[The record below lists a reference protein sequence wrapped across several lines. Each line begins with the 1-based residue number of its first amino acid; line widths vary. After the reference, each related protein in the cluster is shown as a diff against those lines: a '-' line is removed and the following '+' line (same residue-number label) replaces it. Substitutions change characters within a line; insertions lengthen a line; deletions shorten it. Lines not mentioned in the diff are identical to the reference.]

1 MRRVR
6 WRTFAMLV
14 VLAAGGARAQ
24 QSAVTIA
31 TPSAVP
37 AVSSYLARDRGYFRD
52 AGVDVQVEKI
62 DSLSRVMALVA
73 TNKIQVAQG
82 AINAGLFNAVAQ
94 GLPVVMVLSSGSTP
108 VYHNLVLRRDLAG
121 AIKTPTDLKG
131 RTIAV
136 SGAGSGSVYEVAS
149 VLEGVGL
156 RLADVKIKPLSFQQM
171 TASLA
176 SGAIDAALMYSPA
189 SDFAIEKGIAVPWI
203 DPEKGYLKVLPV
215 TGLTFVASL
224 DWIRQDRDVALKV
237 VTALMRGGRDYCQ
250 AYHHGP
256 DRSEVIDAML
266 RNGIGRDKAQ
276 LDAMKWQAR
285 DPDGAYNRASVL
297 DQQRIFKKEGFLQK
311 EASYERLID
320 TSLAEEAA
328 RQLGPFKLANPASP
342 LEGCR

>member
-1 MRRVR
+1 MKKTC
-6 WRTFAMLV
+6 WRAFVTLI

-24 QSAVTIA
+24 ESPVTIA

-37 AVSSYLARDRGYFRD
+37 AVSTYLARDRGYFRD
-52 AGVDVQVEKI
+52 AGVDVRIEKI
-62 DSLSRVMALVA
+62 NSLSRVMALVA
-73 TNKIQVAQG
+73 TNKIQIAQG

-121 AIKTPTDLKG
+121 KIKTPADLKG
-131 RTIAV
+131 HAIAV

-156 RLADVKIKPLSFQQM
+156 RLSDVRIKPLSFQQM

-176 SGAIDAALMYSPA
+176 SGAVDAALMYSPF
-189 SDFAIEKGIAVPWI
+189 SDFAIEKGIAVRWI

-224 DWIRQDRDVALKV
+224 DWIRQDRDVARKV
-237 VTALMRGGRDYCQ
+237 ITALMRGGRDYCQ

-256 DRSEVIDAML
+256 DRAEVIDAML

-276 LDAMKWQAR
+276 LDAVKWQAR

-297 DQQRIFKKEGFLQK
+297 DQERIFKKEGLLQK
-311 EASYERLID
+311 EAPYARLID
-320 TSLAEEAA
+320 ASLAAEAA
-328 RQLGPFKLANPASP
+328 RKLGPFKLANPASP